1 MIPQRCSMCSEAVRE
16 RLTWCVWAWN
26 RSDGERV
33 AYKQRLCLA
42 CVTETLAPLYV
53 ACERDDLTCPSCGI
67 DTSGDYDAIY
77 ATFIPRGVGKMH
89 LEAPTCGACAAKIRV
104 RAMEGAERLA
114 DREVGVRGQESAPNL
129 DASSPWAAIGLVPHG
144 D

>member
-1 MIPQRCSMCSEAVRE
+1 
-16 RLTWCVWAWN
+16 
-26 RSDGERV
+26 
-33 AYKQRLCLA
+33 LCLA